1 MMTRIGRA
9 ALFALLLLGLSLFV
23 LPTHPAAAQD
33 EVSVLAADH
42 DAAVLVKWMQLLYD
56 RVEAEAISAPAAARL
71 YAYAGITAYQSVLPG
86 IPEGLSLSGQLNG
99 MDVVAYLEDD
109 AEYDWPSSANAA
121 LATVVAGLFP
131 EDAQQTQ
138 RAVDS
143 LRTSQQRSRERAVDP
158 EVVARSTA
166 YGDEIGQ
173 LILEWM
179 SLDYFAE
186 TRDMEYEFPTGDPS
200 FWVPTR
206 EGMRAVE
213 PFWGQIRPFAMYYP
227 DQCAVT
233 HNMPF
238 STDPDSTFY
247 AQAMEV
253 KTVGDNLTREQREI
267 AQFWVD
273 TPGETGTPA
282 GHWVLIANQLVD
294 VLELKL
300 DRAAMMYGLLNIA
313 LGDAFISAWSLKYQV
328 NLLRPETY
336 IKQYIDERWNPL
348 IASPGF
354 PEYPSGHSVVSG
366 AAAEVLTQMFGQ
378 VAFTDRSKRR
388 HGLPERSFTSFEA
401 AASEAAISRIYGGI
415 HFREAIENGLRQGRC
430 VGRHVLNY
438 VLLRSIPQG
447 E

>member
-1 MMTRIGRA
+1 MKIFSRGL
-9 ALFALLLLGLSLFV
+9 LFAVLCLGLSLFA
-23 LPTHPAAAQD
+23 LPVRQTAAQD

-56 RVEAEAISAPAAARL
+56 RVEAEAVSAPGAARL

-86 IPEGLSLSGQLNG
+86 IPEGISLSGQLNG
-99 MDVVAYLEDD
+99 MDVIAYLEDG

-121 LATVVAGLFP
+121 LATVIAGLFP
-131 EDAQQTQ
+131 AESQQTQ
-138 RAVDS
+138 RAVEA
-143 LRTSQQRSRERAVDP
+143 LRTSQQRARERAVDP
-158 EVVARSTA
+158 QVVARSMT

-173 LILEWM
+173 LMLEWID
-179 SLDYFAE
+179 LDYFAE
-186 TRDMEYEFPTGDPS
+186 TREMEYDIPTGDPS
-200 FWVPTR
+200 LWVPT
-206 EGMRAVE
+206 EAGMEAVE
-213 PFWGQIRPFAMYYP
+213 PFWGQIRPFAMFYP

-238 STDPDSTFY
+238 STDPGSTFY
-247 AQAMEV
+247 LQAMEV

-273 TPGETGTPA
+273 TPGITGTPA

-300 DRAAMMYGLLNIA
+300 DRAAMMYGLLNVA

-336 IKQYIDERWNPL
+336 INEYIDPRWNPF
-348 IASPGF
+348 IESPGF

-378 VAFTDRSKRR
+378 VAFTDRSTRR
-388 HGLPERSFTSFEA
+388 HGLPERAFTSFEA
-401 AASEAAISRIYGGI
+401 AAYEAAFSRIYGGI
-415 HFREAIENGLRQGRC
+415 HFREAVENGLRQGRC